1 MPNKYQR
8 HLKCSWCSEGWQV
21 VGAMNVLKGAAQ
33 SLIKLVYKL
42 FEKELFEMVV
52 LFQNLSP

>member
-21 VGAMNVLKGAAQ
+21 EVAVNVLKGAAQ

-42 FEKELFEMVV
+42 FEKQLFEMVV